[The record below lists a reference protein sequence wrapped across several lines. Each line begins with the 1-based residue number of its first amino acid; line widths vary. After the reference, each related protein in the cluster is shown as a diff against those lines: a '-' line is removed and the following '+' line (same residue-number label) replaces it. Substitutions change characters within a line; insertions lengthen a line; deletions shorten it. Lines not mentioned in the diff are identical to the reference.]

1 MYSILYSTI
10 IIANKVSYH
19 MDGHQNEKNIEI
31 HLELRLKTHECIISN
46 LTFSDPVYFAL
57 RTEIV
62 FLFWAP
68 FIYIAIAP
76 LHIHRYITTKT
87 IVWCVLIVWPSE
99 IDVGPATS
107 HCSNAGKSP
116 KTPKQGKSRVYTY
129 WPYSKSVCYKIALLY
144 FCLF

>member
-1 MYSILYSTI
+1 
-10 IIANKVSYH
+10 

-87 IVWCVLIVWPSE
+87 IV
-99 IDVGPATS
+99 
-107 HCSNAGKSP
+107 
-116 KTPKQGKSRVYTY
+116 
-129 WPYSKSVCYKIALLY
+129 
-144 FCLF
+144 